1 LEQEGYH
8 SEPVEPLT
16 PKGTKSKQSDKK
28 VTLGLGDIL
37 RARRNLAHLLRKTPL
52 EYSFLLS
59 REVGNDVYLKLENW
73 QKTGS
78 FKVRGAVN
86 KMASLSPAEEARGM
100 VAVSSGNFAVGVAY
114 AARAL
119 GRVPIT
125 IFMPTNT
132 PSSKIDK
139 LAEFDVEIILEGADF
154 DEAHDIS
161 KEFQRER
168 GLTFVHTYDDPLVVA
183 GQGTVG
189 LEIMEQLPEVE
200 AILVPIGGGGLI
212 AGTAVAAK
220 AINPQVRVIGVQ
232 PEASPSAYLSLK
244 EGHCYEKYDA
254 APTIAEGLAGGFGI
268 VPFTIA
274 RDLIDEVILV
284 SEEEIYE
291 AVFFLLQAAQLVV
304 EGSGAVGVAALLSG
318 KVDLKGKK
326 VAAILSGGNI
336 DLEVLI
342 QTFPKA

>member
-1 LEQEGYH
+1 MLIPESTMSEQLAE
-8 SEPVEPLT
+8 
-16 PKGTKSKQSDKK
+16 KMA
-28 VTLGLGDIL
+28 LGLGDVL
-37 RARRNLAHLLRKTPL
+37 MARRNLAHLLRKTPL

-59 REVGNDVYLKLENW
+59 QKAAGDVYLKLENW

-78 FKVRGAVN
+78 FKVRGAIN
-86 KMASLSPAEEARGM
+86 KMASLSPAEKDRGV

-119 GRVPIT
+119 GEVPVT

-139 LAEFDVEIILEGADF
+139 LAEFDVEIILEGATF
-154 DEAHDIS
+154 DETHDIS
-161 KEFQRER
+161 KKFQRER

-200 AILVPIGGGGLI
+200 AILVPIGGGGLV

-232 PEASPSAYLSLK
+232 TEASPSAYLSLK
-244 EGHCYEKYDA
+244 EGHCYERYDA
-254 APTIAEGLAGGFGI
+254 APTIAEGLAGGFGL

-274 RDLIDEVILV
+274 RNLIDEVVLV
-284 SEEEIYE
+284 GEEEIYK

-318 KVDLKGKK
+318 KVNLRGKK
-326 VAAILSGGNI
+326 VAVILSGGNI
-336 DLEVLI
+336 DIEVLSQI
-342 QTFPKA
+342 MDRVNGQGEP